1 MGMVTFNS
9 LEGIKVI
16 NYNSIIRWNIV
27 RWVTNES
34 TWIKVVGGSG
44 VKIDIIP
51 DSQTYM
57 LIRIIFNFMT

>member
-1 MGMVTFNS
+1 MVTFNS

-34 TWIKVVGGSG
+34 TRTNVVGG
-44 VKIDIIP
+44 VVRK
-51 DSQTYM
+51 
-57 LIRIIFNFMT
+57 